1 MQYRKM
7 ASFVIVILGIAVTG
21 LSVRAARAAG
31 NIGADESLNQIQAIL
46 SQIPTGQQALAMGEQ
61 HQVQVSFASGKGTFY
76 LASRNTIVIDSQH
89 QPMRAALSFV
99 HEVNHARFWHEGLR
113 ADISSLSVEE
123 YARLRV
129 LEEAEGVARSIE
141 AKMELQAAGVDV
153 GNLYYPL
160 EPAYR
165 EASREA
171 RTAAIAR
178 ERGLPETELV
188 QIGRAAGLAAVI
200 QSFMDGRVLTSH
212 TLEPYTDFYG
222 HCWEKADVAG
232 QLLGS
237 LSRVVSEV
245 VDFDLLAAAVHA
257 VSESC

>member
-1 MQYRKM
+1 MRHRKM
-7 ASFVIVILGIAVTG
+7 VWIATIIVGVALAGLG
-21 LSVRAARAAG
+21 VRAARAAG
-31 NIGADESLNQIQAIL
+31 SIGADESLGQIQAIL
-46 SQIPTGQQALAMGEQ
+46 NQIPTGQQALAMGEQ
-61 HQVQVSFASGKGTFY
+61 YQVQVSFAPGKGTFY
-76 LASRNTIVIDSQH
+76 LASRNTIVMDDKDE
-89 QPMRAALSFV
+89 PMRAALNFV
-99 HEVNHARFWHEGLR
+99 HEVNHARFWHESLR
-113 ADISSLSVEE
+113 AEIGSLSFEE
-123 YARLRV
+123 YVRLRV
-129 LEEAEGVARSIE
+129 LEEAEGVVRSIE

-165 EASREA
+165 EA

-178 ERGLPETELV
+178 EGGMPETELA
-188 QIGRAAGLAAVI
+188 QIGQAAGLAAVI

-222 HCWEKADVAG
+222 HCREKADVAG